1 MENNGQL
8 WKAMENNK
16 GRERDCWIGK
26 RHSVNMFFKYADP
39 GHFCVSRRC
48 ERREN
53 NGKQWKTMENHE
65 KP

>member
-26 RHSVNMFFKYADP
+26 RHSVNMFSQQADP
-39 GHFCVSRRC
+39 G
-48 ERREN
+48 
-53 NGKQWKTMENHE
+53 Q
-65 KP
+65 